1 MLLKNENR
9 VLPLSKQVKRIAL
22 IGQDAAQARLG
33 GYSGPGVDKVSILD
47 GLKNRLGDRAIIRYE
62 EGCKRIN
69 PEYLTV
75 PTYYLSTLDGLP
87 GLEGRYFNN
96 ISYEGVPDLK
106 RIDKR
111 IQFSPGCRLVFCRME
126 REIKISRLRNISAR
140 AGGK

>member
-1 MLLKNENR
+1 M
-9 VLPLSKQVKRIAL
+9 PLSKQVKRIAL

-111 IQFSPGCRLVFCRME
+111 IQFSWTLFALDSCLAVDWFSVEWNGKLKSPC
-126 REIKISRLRNISAR
+126 LRNISAR

>member
-1 MLLKNENR
+1 M
-9 VLPLSKQVKRIAL
+9 PLSKQVKRIAL

-47 GLKNRLGDRAIIRYE
+47 GLKNKLGDRAIIRYE

-75 PTYYLSTLDGLP
+75 PTDYLSTSDGLS

-96 ISYEGVPDLK
+96 ISYEGVPELK

-111 IQFSPGCRLVFCRME
+111 IQFSWT
-126 REIKISRLRNISAR
+126 
-140 AGGK
+140 

>member
-75 PTYYLSTLDGLP
+75 PNLLFIHIRRTAGT
-87 GLEGRYFNN
+87 GRALF
-96 ISYEGVPDLK
+96 
-106 RIDKR
+106 
-111 IQFSPGCRLVFCRME
+111 Q
-126 REIKISRLRNISAR
+126 
-140 AGGK
+140 